1 MDLILVTS
9 PDSGRAAMAAAFFNL
24 LVTPSLACS
33 IAAVAE
39 PNTTIPPLVTTA
51 FDELATGRP
60 LLPPS
65 RLTTELGGW
74 AAEIIYVGCSPS
86 SFPVGGI
93 RASEW
98 DIPDP
103 THQPVEEIRAIRD
116 AIQRCAATLLRER
129 GWSRELSTGSRLVC

>member
-9 PDSGRAAMAAAFFNL
+9 PDPGRAAMATAFLNW

-33 IAAVAE
+33 IGAVPDPKIE
-39 PNTTIPPLVTTA
+39 IPPLVTTA
-51 FDELATGRP
+51 FEELATGRP

-65 RLTTELGGW
+65 RLTAELGAW

-86 SFPVGGI
+86 TFPPGAI
-93 RASEW
+93 RATEW

-116 AIQRCAATLLRER
+116 AIYRCAWTLLGER
-129 GWSRELSTGSRLVC
+129 GWSRDLSRAPG